1 MESFRSLRHRKSRLN
16 FAAESGEEFGQFL
29 IFGVL
34 LKVSE
39 DFYARRFV
47 AKIGQSDGSEIGVL
61 QGPTFALRGGDS
73 HTQRGTIALPRD
85 HDGSQAAQTNGKL
98 LNRAGD
104 GAGRTGGQELKKLFA
119 HEKLWYTGP
128 VIEPVD
134 NVNLAPTRN
143 AVKRFARAAGDDS
156 RLITPI
162 KKTRIAEEVAD
173 RIRTLML
180 DGAFPPGEPLPSE
193 RHLAERFGVSRGSIR
208 DALRTLETIGL
219 LETRH
224 GQGTFP
230 HELSVDRL
238 VAPLASV
245 MAYRPDLQDEL
256 LDVRRMFEP
265 AVARAAAQRVTEEDL
280 AALQRILDVQRQ
292 KLKSSQSAIAEDT
305 AFHAILARATRNR
318 VVMSIMATLNDLL
331 VESRTQ
337 SLQQKGRPARSIDG
351 HESVVAAL
359 RRHDPE
365 GASQAMRNHIDQI
378 ADIQSLA
385 HKVSKPAAK

>member
-1 MESFRSLRHRKSRLN
+1 
-16 FAAESGEEFGQFL
+16 
-29 IFGVL
+29 
-34 LKVSE
+34 
-39 DFYARRFV
+39 
-47 AKIGQSDGSEIGVL
+47 
-61 QGPTFALRGGDS
+61 
-73 HTQRGTIALPRD
+73 
-85 HDGSQAAQTNGKL
+85 
-98 LNRAGD
+98 
-104 GAGRTGGQELKKLFA
+104 
-119 HEKLWYTGP
+119 
-128 VIEPVD
+128 VIEPVESQ
-134 NVNLAPTRN
+134 NVAPARN
-143 AVKRFARAAGDDS
+143 AVKRFAHASGDDA

-173 RIRTLML
+173 RIRVLML
-180 DGAFPPGEPLPSE
+180 DGTFPPGEPLPSE

-245 MAYRPDLQDEL
+245 MAYRSDLQDEL

-265 AVARAAAQRVTEEDL
+265 AVARAAALRATDEDL
-280 AALQRILDVQRQ
+280 ADLQRILDVQRQ

-359 RRHDPE
+359 RRKDPE
-365 GASQAMRNHIDQI
+365 GASQAMYNHIDQI
-378 ADIQSLA
+378 ADIQLHA
-385 HKVSKPAAK
+385 HKSPKTPAK